1 MAQWHGW
8 MAVIWMALGILWLK
22 RAHLG
27 RKEALLVTLR
37 HPSGQ
42 AESKRARLA
51 HALLGAASLFIGVAH
66 LVLLLK
72 TQPPTL
78 MVLSQLPCPASF
90 VLAAFP

>member
-8 MAVIWMALGILWLK
+8 MAMIWTALGILWLK
-22 RAHLG
+22 RAYLG

-42 AESKRARLA
+42 PERKRARLA

-72 TQPPTL
+72 L
-78 MVLSQLPCPASF
+78 NLSR
-90 VLAAFP
+90 